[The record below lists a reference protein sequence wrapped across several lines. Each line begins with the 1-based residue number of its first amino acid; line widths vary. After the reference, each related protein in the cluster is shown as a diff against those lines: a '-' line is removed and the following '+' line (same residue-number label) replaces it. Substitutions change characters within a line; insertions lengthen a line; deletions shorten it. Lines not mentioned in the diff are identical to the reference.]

1 MVEWLKAADCKSAR
15 VSVRRFKSYPLHHIV
30 YGNRGRSEWVARIVA
45 AGALVTP
52 GKIVK
57 EGELWAGSP
66 AKLFRTI
73 SQQEVS
79 EFLSGAEGYR
89 KLAQEYRAALD

>member
-1 MVEWLKAADCKSAR
+1 MAATVLDGA
-15 VSVRRFKSYPLHHIV
+15 VIET
-30 YGNRGRSEWVARIVA
+30 GGIVA